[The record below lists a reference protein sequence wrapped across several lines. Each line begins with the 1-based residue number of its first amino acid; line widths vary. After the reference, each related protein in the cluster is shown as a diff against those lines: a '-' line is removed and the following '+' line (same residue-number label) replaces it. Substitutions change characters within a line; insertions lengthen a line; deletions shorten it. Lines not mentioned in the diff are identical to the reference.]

1 MMNWYSQLTRLILDF
16 YRENPTELGQLK
28 ALHGCKLTRWWGVLR
43 VHCRDLETAEA
54 IARVAN
60 LIQAPVAE
68 LRLAQQIKILVN
80 GDLVSALAVQP
91 SPANNSDRSYGERQ
105 SW

>member
-16 YRENPTELGQLK
+16 YREDPVELSQLK
-28 ALHGCKLTRWWGVLR
+28 ALQTCKLTRWWGVLR

-54 IARVAN
+54 IARVGN
-60 LIQAPVAE
+60 LLQAPIAE

-80 GDLVSALAVQP
+80 GDLVTALSVQ
-91 SPANNSDRSYGERQ
+91 SFPANSDRSYGERQ